1 MLMGKL
7 KMVKQVNQYQ
17 VHLVPGDFMPK
28 IPTDEKIAATIRSL
42 NKKKRTVFDVVHQWA
57 RNHVKNVSSKKI
69 FKLTQ
74 FMYFYLVVKAQEV
87 SLG

>member
-28 IPTDEKIAATIRSL
+28 IPTDEKITATIRSL
-42 NKKKRTVFDVVHQWA
+42 NKKKTYGV
-57 RNHVKNVSSKKI
+57 
-69 FKLTQ
+69 
-74 FMYFYLVVKAQEV
+74 
-87 SLG
+87 

>member
-1 MLMGKL
+1 
-7 KMVKQVNQYQ
+7 
-17 VHLVPGDFMPK
+17 MPK
-28 IPTDEKIAATIRSL
+28 MPTDEKIAATIRSL
-42 NKKKRTVFDVVHQWA
+42 NKKKRTVFDVLHQWA